1 MLYYNTALPQMT
13 LPEYGRNVQNMID
26 FCMTITDRE
35 IRTSCAHAIV
45 RIMSSLFPELKG
57 ENGDNQKF
65 WDHIN
70 VMSGFKLDIDF
81 PCEVIQKENLNPKPE
96 KIPYTSSKFRYRHY
110 GKIIER
116 MIQCVANLE
125 DGPEKDELVSRIA
138 HHMKKLM
145 IAHNA
150 EAMTDAKVLRDLA
163 AYSDHRIDLD
173 PENYILHEFKVIASP
188 ASSKK
193 KKKKK

>member
-1 MLYYNTALPQMT
+1 
-13 LPEYGRNVQNMID
+13 
-26 FCMTITDRE
+26 
-35 IRTSCAHAIV
+35 
-45 RIMSSLFPELKG
+45 
-57 ENGDNQKF
+57 
-65 WDHIN
+65 
-70 VMSGFKLDIDF
+70 
-81 PCEVIQKENLNPKPE
+81 
-96 KIPYTSSKFRYRHY
+96 
-110 GKIIER
+110 
-116 MIQCVANLE
+116 MIQCVADLE

-193 KKKKK
+193 KKKKNLTLSLSKADTSLMVR

>member
-1 MLYYNTALPQMT
+1 MLYYNTALPQMA
-13 LPEYGRNVQNMID
+13 LPEYGRNVQNMVD
-26 FCMTITDRE
+26 FCMTITDRDV
-35 IRTSCAHAIV
+35 RTSCAYAV
-45 RIMSSLFPELKG
+45 VKVMSTLFPELKG
-57 ENGDNQKF
+57 ENGDDRKF

-70 VMSGFKLDIDF
+70 VMSGFKLDVDF
-81 PCEVIQKENLNPKPE
+81 PCEVIQAENLNPKPE
-96 KIPYTSSKFRYRHY
+96 KISYTASRFRYRHY

-116 MIQCVANLE
+116 MVQRVAELE
-125 DGPEKDELVSRIA
+125 DGSEKEELVSRIA

-163 AYSDHRIDLD
+163 DYSEGRINLD
-173 PENYILHEFKVIASP
+173 PETYILHQFQVVAP
-188 ASSKK
+188 QTPSKK